1 METVILHVMSMC
13 MDNIHNICY
22 INYLTKLI
30 LVCNDSYLIV
40 TTDTSVM
47 SRSVPGDTPNTPPGS
62 NAVLATSWQITT
74 LYNLMPCVRIII
86 TQF

>member
-13 MDNIHNICY
+13 MDNIHNIHY

-30 LVCNDSYLIV
+30 LVCNDSYLFI

-47 SRSVPGDTPNTPPGS
+47 STSVPGATPNTPPGS
-62 NAVLATSWQITT
+62 NAVPAGKLP
-74 LYNLMPCVRIII
+74 LYTI
-86 TQF
+86 